1 MNLNGG
7 IKMYNILALLI
18 GALISIMV
26 SFNSGL
32 EGYVGSTYSVVIIH
46 AIGLIAILIVAAIKK
61 EKMIIKEAIPFY
73 LFLGGIFGVMLTLVN
88 VITIGSIGVALTTA
102 LAVFGQL
109 VFSSLVDHFG
119 LFGLTKYEFNPKKLA
134 GLLIVFVGLVIMT
147 MA

>member
-1 MNLNGG
+1 
-7 IKMYNILALLI
+7 MYNILALLI
-18 GALISIMV
+18 GSLISIMI

-32 EGYVGSTYSVVIIH
+32 EGYVGSTYSLVIIH
-46 AIGLIAILIVAAIKK
+46 TIGLIAILIVAIIKK
-61 EKMIIKEAIPFY
+61 EKIIIKESIPFY

-119 LFGLTKYEFNPKKLA
+119 LFGLTKYEFNPKKL
-134 GLLIVFVGLVIMT
+134 VGLFIVLVGLIIMT
-147 MA
+147 IG

>member
-1 MNLNGG
+1 
-7 IKMYNILALLI
+7 MYNILALLI
-18 GALISIMV
+18 GALISIMI

-32 EGYVGSTYSVVIIH
+32 EGYVGSTYSVVLIH

-61 EKMIIKEAIPFY
+61 EKMVIKEAIPFY

-109 VFSSLVDHFG
+109 VFSSLVDNFG
-119 LFGLTKYEFNPKKLA
+119 LFGLTKYEFNPKKLV
-134 GLLIVFVGLVIMT
+134 GLFIVFVGLVIMT

>member
-1 MNLNGG
+1 
-7 IKMYNILALLI
+7 MYNILALVI
-18 GALISIMV
+18 GALISIMI

-61 EKMIIKEAIPFY
+61 EKIVIKEAIPFY

-119 LFGLTKYEFNPKKLA
+119 LFGLTKYEFNPKKLV
-134 GLLIVFVGLVIMT
+134 GLFIVLVGLVIMT
-147 MA
+147 MV

>member
-1 MNLNGG
+1 
-7 IKMYNILALLI
+7 MYNILALAI
-18 GALISIMV
+18 GAIISIMI

-46 AIGLIAILIVAAIKK
+46 AVGLIAILIVAAIKK
-61 EKMIIKEAIPFY
+61 EKIVIKEAIPFY

-88 VITIGSIGVALTTA
+88 IITIGGIGVALTTA

-119 LFGLTKYEFNPKKLA
+119 LFGLTKYEFNPKKLV
-134 GLLIVFVGLVIMT
+134 GFFIVLVGLVIMT
-147 MA
+147 VA

>member
-1 MNLNGG
+1 
-7 IKMYNILALLI
+7 MYNILALVI
-18 GALISIMV
+18 GALISVMI

-46 AIGLIAILIVAAIKK
+46 AVGLIAILIVAAIKK
-61 EKMIIKEAIPFY
+61 EKIVIKEAIPFY

-88 VITIGSIGVALTTA
+88 IITIGGIGVALTTA

-119 LFGLTKYEFNPKKLA
+119 LFGLTKYEFNPKKLVVFF
-134 GLLIVFVGLVIMT
+134 IVLVGLVIMT
-147 MA
+147 VA

>member
-1 MNLNGG
+1 
-7 IKMYNILALLI
+7 MYNILALVI
-18 GALISIMV
+18 GALISVMI

-46 AIGLIAILIVAAIKK
+46 AVGLIEILIVAAIKK
-61 EKMIIKEAIPFY
+61 EKIVIKEAIPFY

-88 VITIGSIGVALTTA
+88 IITIGGIGVALTTA

-119 LFGLTKYEFNPKKLA
+119 LFGLTKYEFNPKKLV
-134 GLLIVFVGLVIMT
+134 GFFIVLVGLVIMT
-147 MA
+147 VA

>member
-1 MNLNGG
+1 
-7 IKMYNILALLI
+7 MYNILALVI
-18 GALISIMV
+18 GALISVMI

-61 EKMIIKEAIPFY
+61 EKIVIKEAIPFY

-119 LFGLTKYEFNPKKLA
+119 LFGLTKYEFNPKKLV
-134 GLLIVFVGLVIMT
+134 GLFIVLVGLVIMT
-147 MA
+147 MV

>member
-1 MNLNGG
+1 
-7 IKMYNILALLI
+7 MYNILALLI
-18 GALISIMV
+18 GALISIMI

-46 AIGLIAILIVAAIKK
+46 TVGLIAILIVAAIKK
-61 EKMIIKEAIPFY
+61 EKIVIKEAIPFY

-119 LFGLTKYEFNPKKLA
+119 LFGLTKYEFNPKKLV
-134 GLLIVFVGLVIMT
+134 GLFIVFVGLVIMT
-147 MA
+147 MV

>member
-1 MNLNGG
+1 
-7 IKMYNILALLI
+7 MYNILALLI
-18 GALISIMV
+18 GALISIMI

-32 EGYVGSTYSVVIIH
+32 EGYVGSTYYVVLIH

-61 EKMIIKEAIPFY
+61 EKMVIKEAIPFY

-119 LFGLTKYEFNPKKLA
+119 LFGLTKYEFNPKKLV
-134 GLLIVFVGLVIMT
+134 GLFIVFVGLVIMT

>member
-1 MNLNGG
+1 M
-7 IKMYNILALLI
+7 I
-18 GALISIMV
+18 

-46 AIGLIAILIVAAIKK
+46 AVGLIAILIVAAIKK
-61 EKMIIKEAIPFY
+61 EKIVIKEAIPFY

-88 VITIGSIGVALTTA
+88 IITIGGIGVALTTA

-119 LFGLTKYEFNPKKLA
+119 LFGLTKYEFNPKKLV
-134 GLLIVFVGLVIMT
+134 GFFIVLVGLVIMT
-147 MA
+147 VA

>member
-1 MNLNGG
+1 
-7 IKMYNILALLI
+7 MYNILALVI
-18 GALISIMV
+18 GALISVMI

-46 AIGLIAILIVAAIKK
+46 AVGLIAILIVAAIKK
-61 EKMIIKEAIPFY
+61 EKIVIKEAIPFY

-88 VITIGSIGVALTTA
+88 IITIGGIGVALTTA

-119 LFGLTKYEFNPKKLA
+119 LFGLTKYEFNPKKLV

>member
-1 MNLNGG
+1 
-7 IKMYNILALLI
+7 MYNILALLI

-61 EKMIIKEAIPFY
+61 EKIVIKEAIPFY

-88 VITIGSIGVALTTA
+88 IITIGGIGVALTTA

-119 LFGLTKYEFNPKKLA
+119 LFGLTKYEFNPKKLV
-134 GLLIVFVGLVIMT
+134 GFFIVLVGLVIMT
-147 MA
+147 VA

>member
-1 MNLNGG
+1 
-7 IKMYNILALLI
+7 MYNILALLI

-61 EKMIIKEAIPFY
+61 EKVVIKEAIPLY

-119 LFGLTKYEFNPKKLA
+119 LFGLTKYEFNPKKLV

>member
-1 MNLNGG
+1 
-7 IKMYNILALLI
+7 MYNILALLI
-18 GALISIMV
+18 GALISIMI

-46 AIGLIAILIVAAIKK
+46 AVGLIAILIVAAIKK
-61 EKMIIKEAIPFY
+61 EKIVIKEAIPFY

-88 VITIGSIGVALTTA
+88 IITIGGIGVALTTA

-119 LFGLTKYEFNPKKLA
+119 LFGLTKYEFNPKKLV

>member
-1 MNLNGG
+1 
-7 IKMYNILALLI
+7 MYNILALLI

-61 EKMIIKEAIPFY
+61 EKIVIKEAIPFY

-109 VFSSLVDHFG
+109 VFSSLVEHFG
-119 LFGLTKYEFNPKKLA
+119 LFGLTKYEFNPKKLV

>member
-1 MNLNGG
+1 
-7 IKMYNILALLI
+7 MYNILALVI
-18 GALISIMV
+18 GALISVMI

-46 AIGLIAILIVAAIKK
+46 AVGLIAILIVAAIKK
-61 EKMIIKEAIPFY
+61 EKIVIKEAIPFY

-88 VITIGSIGVALTTA
+88 IITIGGIGVALTTA

-119 LFGLTKYEFNPKKLA
+119 LFGLTKYEFNPKKLV
-134 GLLIVFVGLVIMT
+134 GFFIVFVGLVIMT
-147 MA
+147 VA

>member
-1 MNLNGG
+1 
-7 IKMYNILALLI
+7 MYNILALLI

-46 AIGLIAILIVAAIKK
+46 AVGLIAILIVAAIKK
-61 EKMIIKEAIPFY
+61 EKVVIKEAIPFY

-119 LFGLTKYEFNPKKLA
+119 LFGLTKYEFNPKKLV
-134 GLLIVFVGLVIMT
+134 GLFIVFVGLVIMT

>member
-1 MNLNGG
+1 
-7 IKMYNILALLI
+7 MYNILALLI
-18 GALISIMV
+18 GALISIMI

-61 EKMIIKEAIPFY
+61 EKIVIKEAIPFY

-119 LFGLTKYEFNPKKLA
+119 LFGLTIYEFNPKKLV

>member
-1 MNLNGG
+1 
-7 IKMYNILALLI
+7 MYNILALVI
-18 GALISIMV
+18 GALISVMI

-46 AIGLIAILIVAAIKK
+46 AVGLIAILIVAAIKK
-61 EKMIIKEAIPFY
+61 EKIVIKEAIPFY

-88 VITIGSIGVALTTA
+88 VITIGSLGVALTTA

-119 LFGLTKYEFNPKKLA
+119 LFGLTKYEFNPKKLV
-134 GLLIVFVGLVIMT
+134 GFFIVLVGLVIMT
-147 MA
+147 VA

>member
-1 MNLNGG
+1 
-7 IKMYNILALLI
+7 MYNILALLI
-18 GALISIMV
+18 GALISIMI

-46 AIGLIAILIVAAIKK
+46 AVGLIAILIVATIKK
-61 EKMIIKEAIPFY
+61 EKMVIKEAIPFY

-119 LFGLTKYEFNPKKLA
+119 LFGLTKYEFNPKKLV
-134 GLLIVFVGLVIMT
+134 GLFIVLVGLVIMT

>member
-1 MNLNGG
+1 
-7 IKMYNILALLI
+7 MYNILALVI
-18 GALISIMV
+18 GALISVMI

-46 AIGLIAILIVAAIKK
+46 AVGLIAILIVAAIKK
-61 EKMIIKEAIPFY
+61 EKIVIKEAIPFY

-88 VITIGSIGVALTTA
+88 IITIGGIGVALTTA

-119 LFGLTKYEFNPKKLA
+119 LFGLTKYEFNTKKLV
-134 GLLIVFVGLVIMT
+134 GFFIVLVGLVIMT
-147 MA
+147 VA

>member
-1 MNLNGG
+1 
-7 IKMYNILALLI
+7 MYNILALLI
-18 GALISIMV
+18 GALISIMI

-32 EGYVGSTYSVVIIH
+32 EGYVGSTYSVVLIH

-61 EKMIIKEAIPFY
+61 EKMVIKEAIPFY

-88 VITIGSIGVALTTA
+88 IITIGGIGVALTTA

-119 LFGLTKYEFNPKKLA
+119 LFGLTKYEFNPKKLV
-134 GLLIVFVGLVIMT
+134 GFFIVLVGLVIMT
-147 MA
+147 VA

>member
-1 MNLNGG
+1 
-7 IKMYNILALLI
+7 MYNILALLI
-18 GALISIMV
+18 GALISIMI
-26 SFNSGL
+26 SLNSGL

-61 EKMIIKEAIPFY
+61 EKIVIKEAIPFY

-119 LFGLTKYEFNPKKLA
+119 LFGLTKYEFNPKKLV

>member
-1 MNLNGG
+1 
-7 IKMYNILALLI
+7 MYNILALLI
-18 GALISIMV
+18 GALISIMI

-46 AIGLIAILIVAAIKK
+46 VIGLIAILIVAAIKK
-61 EKMIIKEAIPFY
+61 EKIVIKEAIPFY

-119 LFGLTKYEFNPKKLA
+119 LFGLTKYEFNPKKLV
-134 GLLIVFVGLVIMT
+134 GFFIVLVGLVIMT
-147 MA
+147 VA